1 MELVTVDKKELK
13 ATFDNQIDMI
23 NGVIEYA
30 ELVQDVVASNNQESL
45 QELARKSR
53 QLVSILSEE
62 SIRMILNVEK
72 TFGDE

>member
-23 NGVIEYA
+23 NGIIEYA